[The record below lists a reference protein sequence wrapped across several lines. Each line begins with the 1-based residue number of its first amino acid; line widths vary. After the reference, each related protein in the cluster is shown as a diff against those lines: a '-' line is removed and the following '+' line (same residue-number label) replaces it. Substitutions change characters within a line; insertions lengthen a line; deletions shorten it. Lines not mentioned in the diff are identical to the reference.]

1 MNRNQTIE
9 ENPSNQ
15 FPDSFGQ
22 FHSHTPSQN
31 LSGSR
36 TTIAL
41 LFGGCSTEY
50 HVSLQSAYSV
60 FLQIDTSR
68 YSVFLIGLHP
78 QTGQWYWYRGNP
90 ERILHGEWCVEEFCV
105 PVFPTTDRSIHGVQ
119 YVKDH
124 SVRSIS
130 FDAALPILH
139 GKNGEDGTVQGLLE
153 LAGIP
158 IIGCDLLSS
167 ALCMNKEL
175 AHRLIAAEGIATP
188 KSILI
193 QPAFDKEQLMQDIQ
207 TLGYPIF
214 VKPVRSGSS
223 FGITKVLAEQELLPA
238 IKRAFVHDSHVL
250 LEETIP
256 GFEVGCAILGTNP
269 LTIGAVDEIEL
280 SQGFF
285 DYTEKY
291 TLETAKIHVP
301 ARISDKKAKE
311 IQETAKQIYTILGC
325 KGFARVDL
333 FLTPEGKIVFNEVN
347 TIPGFTPHSRYPN
360 MLKAAGWTFSEVIHQ
375 LLKMGECI

>member
-9 ENPSNQ
+9 ENSPNQ
-15 FPDSFGQ
+15 FLDSFGQ

-68 YSVFLIGLHP
+68 YSVYLIGLHP

-90 ERILHGEWCVEEFCV
+90 ERILHDEWCVEEFCV
-105 PVFPTTDRSIHGVQ
+105 PVFPTTDRFIHGVQ
-119 YVKDH
+119 YVEDH
-124 SVRSIS
+124 SVHSIS

-153 LAGIP
+153 LTGIP

-167 ALCMNKEL
+167 ALCMNKDL
-175 AHRLIAAEGIATP
+175 AHRLVAAEGIATP

-193 QPAFDKEQLMQDIQ
+193 QPAFDKEQLMHDIQ

-238 IKRAFVHDSHVL
+238 IERAFVHDSHVL
-250 LEETIP
+250 LEEMIP

-301 ARISDKKAKE
+301 ARISDKKTKE

-333 FLTPEGKIVFNEVN
+333 FLTPEEKIVFNEVN

-360 MLKAAGWTFSEVIHQ
+360 MLKATGWSFAEVIRQ